1 MFLLNNCFVLFL
13 FILFVPFLNAEKEV
27 VGYGSHT
34 KEGEKITKMGV
45 AQRIVNKNEDLEG
58 YGNVEN
64 ACNVS
69 IDDGGNIILHYTKE
83 GTIKEKGC
91 VVDMLTTEKWSDRFE
106 FVATV
111 MNDPEEL
118 GKCLKPKLE
127 SGMNENTLPFAFSI
141 NLNIF
146 KELLKGPQH
155 NYGSCA
161 FCDVVKDKCME
172 RTGLEFAW
180 SIHERVNV
188 HMGPIGEPK
197 EWDKRH
203 SKDVPSNKQSEIKV
217 TIEEEKWFKIDEPK
231 LEYEGDRVKENPKCY
246 KKEDRIKPKAWEI
259 IGGKYEGGFNYLFV
273 FYLLPQKATFKHS
286 CYDGSCKGIIKESP
300 NGPNCK
306 EIQIKFNG
314 SNYKLLMNGENV
326 DLPTTLNISTSLST
340 TNIPIN
346 STNIQTTNILT
357 TKEEEG
363 GSAKWLLIGG
373 IGGSILII
381 LIIGGVILF
390 ILMISKNNKEG
401 NNEETKG
408 ESNVVRGMSTTNVGM
423 TTTTTKNTT
432 KGGKTTTTTTKKNEE
447 SKGGE
452 GGGKS
457 TKNISNVSKK

>member
-13 FILFVPFLNAEKEV
+13 FILFVPFLNSEEV
-27 VGYGSHT
+27 VGYGRHT

-45 AQRIVNKNEDLEG
+45 AQRIVNKNKDLEG
-58 YGNVEN
+58 YENVEN
-64 ACNVS
+64 ACDVS

-91 VVDMLTTEKWSDRFE
+91 VVDMLTTKEWSDRFE
-106 FVATV
+106 FIATV

-203 SKDVPSNKQSEIKV
+203 GKDVPSNKESEIKV
-217 TIEEEKWFKIDEPK
+217 KIEEENWFKIDDPLIFYDGK
-231 LEYEGDRVKENPKCY
+231 KENPKCY

-259 IGGKYEGGFNYLFV
+259 IGGKYEEGFNYLFV

-286 CYDGSCKGIIKESP
+286 CSTSEGCRKIIKESP

-314 SNYKLLMNGENV
+314 SNYKLLMNGENIQQS
-326 DLPTTLNISTSLST
+326 TTLNITTSLST

-357 TKEEEG
+357 TKEEEEG
-363 GSAKWLLIGG
+363 GNTKWLLIGE
-373 IGGSILII
+373 L
-381 LIIGGVILF
+381 VEVF
-390 ILMISKNNKEG
+390 
-401 NNEETKG
+401 
-408 ESNVVRGMSTTNVGM
+408 
-423 TTTTTKNTT
+423 
-432 KGGKTTTTTTKKNEE
+432 
-447 SKGGE
+447 
-452 GGGKS
+452 
-457 TKNISNVSKK
+457 

>member
-13 FILFVPFLNAEKEV
+13 FILFVPFVNSEE
-27 VGYGSHT
+27 VGYGRHEI
-34 KEGEKITKMGV
+34 EGEKITKMGV

-58 YGNVEN
+58 YKNVEN
-64 ACNVS
+64 ACDVS
-69 IDDGGNIILHYTKE
+69 VDDGGNIILHYTKE
-83 GTIKEKGC
+83 GKIKEKEKGC
-91 VVDMLTTEKWSDRFE
+91 VVDMLTTEKWSNHFE
-106 FVATV
+106 FIATI
-111 MNDPEEL
+111 MNGDGLE
-118 GKCLKPKLE
+118 KCLKPK
-127 SGMNENTLPFAFSI
+127 SGGGMNVNTLPFAFSV
-141 NLNIF
+141 NLNEF
-146 KELLKGPQH
+146 KELLKGPQY
-155 NYGSCA
+155 NYISCA
-161 FCDVVKDKCME
+161 FCDVVKDKLCME
-172 RTGLEFAW
+172 MTGLEFAW
-180 SIHERVNV
+180 SIHDNKVNV

-203 SKDVPSNKQSEIKV
+203 SKDVPSNKESEIKV
-217 TIEEEKWFKIDEPK
+217 KIEEEKWFSVVDPSIF
-231 LEYEGDRVKENPKCY
+231 YGEGENPKCY

-259 IGGKYEGGFNYLFV
+259 IGGKYEEGFNYLFV

-286 CYDGSCKGIIKESP
+286 CGESCRNIIKESP

-314 SNYKLLMNGENV
+314 SNYKLLMNGENIQQS
-326 DLPTTLNISTSLST
+326 TTLNITTSLST

-346 STNIQTTNILT
+346 STNIQTTNIGT

-363 GSAKWLLIGG
+363 GNTKWLLIGG

-390 ILMISKNNKEG
+390 ILMISGNNKEG

-432 KGGKTTTTTTKKNEE
+432 KGGKTTTTTKKNEE
-447 SKGGE
+447 SKGE
-452 GGGKS
+452 EGGKS
-457 TKNISNVSKK
+457 TKNISSNASKK

>member
-1 MFLLNNCFVLFL
+1 
-13 FILFVPFLNAEKEV
+13 
-27 VGYGSHT
+27 
-34 KEGEKITKMGV
+34 
-45 AQRIVNKNEDLEG
+45 
-58 YGNVEN
+58 
-64 ACNVS
+64 
-69 IDDGGNIILHYTKE
+69 
-83 GTIKEKGC
+83 
-91 VVDMLTTEKWSDRFE
+91 
-106 FVATV
+106 
-111 MNDPEEL
+111 
-118 GKCLKPKLE
+118 
-127 SGMNENTLPFAFSI
+127 
-141 NLNIF
+141 
-146 KELLKGPQH
+146 
-155 NYGSCA
+155 
-161 FCDVVKDKCME
+161 ME
-172 RTGLEFAW
+172 RTSLEFAW
-180 SIHERVNV
+180 SIHDNKVNV

-203 SKDVPSNKQSEIKV
+203 SKDIPSNKQSEIKV
-217 TIEEEKWFKIDEPK
+217 TIEEEKWFKIDEP
-231 LEYEGDRVKENPKCY
+231 LIFYGEGENPKCY
-246 KKEDRIKPKAWEI
+246 TRGKRIKPKAWEI
-259 IGGKYEGGFNYLFV
+259 VGGEYEGGFNYLFV

-286 CYDGSCKGIIKESP
+286 CSLGSCKGIIKESP

-326 DLPTTLNISTSLST
+326 EQSTTLNISTFLST

-432 KGGKTTTTTTKKNEE
+432 KGGKTTTTTTKGEE
-447 SKGGE
+447 SKGE

-457 TKNISNVSKK
+457 TKNISSNASTKK